1 MLLRLWNHSLS
12 PLRRAL
18 PHFSSEFWR
27 LNASHSVS
35 VRRLDRLDVRTLMIR
50 SRYARWMNDWEY
62 RLETRDS
69 NRVVR
74 PFDWGLDWTADF
86 PGAASLPVSSSA
98 EAQKKYFCELND
110 HLVAHSEEFFGY
122 KTPTDFRLEKRPIRV
137 HGTGSK
143 ADPVV
148 DDAKYA
154 GQFGTFLRFTSPV
167 RSPYPENDL
176 VNARWFPAPVKDGK
190 PKRVIIVVPQW
201 NGDAISHNAF
211 ARLFRIFGVSTLRL
225 SMPYHDIRMPS
236 ELHRADY
243 SVSSNIGRTIHA
255 SRQGIVDIRCCVDWL
270 EQQGYTE
277 FGVLGTSLGSC
288 YAFNASAHD
297 PRIRVNIFNHAST
310 YFGDV
315 VWTGFSTRHVRA
327 GIEKVLTA
335 AELRQAF
342 SCVSPICY
350 FDKFERWPKQVLMIH
365 TAYDRTFLPEFSRKI
380 AAEFRSRKIEAEIRC
395 LPCGHYTLGESP
407 YKYMDGYLITR
418 YVAGAFD
425 RAYPEGE
432 AVEATSLQATS

>member
-1 MLLRLWNHSLS
+1 
-12 PLRRAL
+12 
-18 PHFSSEFWR
+18 
-27 LNASHSVS
+27 
-35 VRRLDRLDVRTLMIR
+35 
-50 SRYARWMNDWEY
+50 MNDWEY

-74 PFDWGLDWTADF
+74 PFEWGLDWTADF
-86 PGAASLPVSSSA
+86 PGLSKDAESSPAPSLP
-98 EAQKKYFCELND
+98 EEQKQYFFELND
-110 HLVAHSEEFFGY
+110 RLIANSEEFFGY
-122 KTPTDFRLEKRPIRV
+122 KTPTDFRLERRPIRV

-143 ADPVV
+143 ANPAL

-154 GQFGTFLRFTSPV
+154 GQFGSFLRFTSPI

-176 VNARWFPAPVKDGK
+176 VNARWFPAPPAPDLHAK
-190 PKRVIIVVPQW
+190 PKPRRAMIVIPQW

-211 ARLFRIFGVSTLRL
+211 ARLFRMFGVSTLRL
-225 SMPYHDIRMPS
+225 SMPYHDIRMPA

-243 SVSSNIGRTIHA
+243 NVSSNIGRTIHA
-255 SRQGIVDIRCCVDWL
+255 SRQGIIDIRCCVDWL

-288 YAFNASAHD
+288 YGFIASAHD
-297 PRIRVNIFNHAST
+297 ARIRVNIFNHAST

-315 VWTGFSTRHVRA
+315 MWTGFSTRHVREA
-327 GIEKVLTA
+327 IEKVLNAT
-335 AELRQAF
+335 ELRHSLA
-342 SCVSPICY
+342 CVSPMSF

-380 AAEFRSRKIEAEIRC
+380 AEEFRSRKIDAQIRC

-407 YKYMDGYLITR
+407 YKFMDGYLITKF
-418 YVAGAFD
+418 VAGAFN

-432 AVEATSLQATS
+432 SVEAASLQTTS

>member
-1 MLLRLWNHSLS
+1 
-12 PLRRAL
+12 
-18 PHFSSEFWR
+18 
-27 LNASHSVS
+27 
-35 VRRLDRLDVRTLMIR
+35 MIR

-74 PFDWGLDWTADF
+74 PFEWGLDWTADF
-86 PGAASLPVSSSA
+86 PGCSGSASKDADVSNSP
-98 EAQKKYFCELND
+98 EDQKRYFLHLND
-110 HLVAHSEEFFGY
+110 RLISASDQFFGY
-122 KTPTDFRLEKRPIRV
+122 KIPTDFRLEQRSIRV
-137 HGTGSK
+137 HGTGSH
-143 ADPVV
+143 ANPAV

-154 GQFGTFLRFTSPV
+154 GQFGSFLRFTSPV
-167 RSPYPENDL
+167 ASPYPENDL
-176 VNARWFPAPVKDGK
+176 VNARWFPAPPAKGK
-190 PKRVIIVVPQW
+190 PRRAIIVVPQW
-201 NGDAISHNAF
+201 NGDALSHNAF
-211 ARLFRIFGVSTLRL
+211 AKLFRIFGVSTLRL
-225 SMPYHDIRMPS
+225 SMPYHDIRMPA

-255 SRQGIVDIRCCVDWL
+255 ARQGIIDIRCCVDWL

-288 YAFNASAHD
+288 YAFIASAHD

-327 GIEKVLTA
+327 GIEKVLNA
-335 AELRQAF
+335 ADLRHAF
-342 SCVSPICY
+342 SCVSPACY

-365 TAYDRTFLPEFSRKI
+365 TAYDRTFLPEFSRKV
-380 AAEFRSRKIEAEIRC
+380 AEEFRKRKQLQAEIRC

-407 YKYMDGYLITR
+407 YKYMDGYLVTR
-418 YVAGAFD
+418 FVAGAFN
-425 RAYPEGE
+425 RAYARGQSLE
-432 AVEATSLQATS
+432 AASLQTTT

>member
-1 MLLRLWNHSLS
+1 
-12 PLRRAL
+12 
-18 PHFSSEFWR
+18 
-27 LNASHSVS
+27 
-35 VRRLDRLDVRTLMIR
+35 MIR
-50 SRYARWMNDWEY
+50 SRYARWMNAWEY

-74 PFDWGLDWTADF
+74 PFEWGLDWTADF
-86 PGAASLPVSSSA
+86 PGVCKDAVDPATP
-98 EAQKKYFCELND
+98 EARKRYFFELNQRLIANSD
-110 HLVAHSEEFFGY
+110 EFFGY
-122 KTPTDFRLEKRPIRV
+122 QTPTDFRLERRPIRV

-143 ADPVV
+143 ANPAV

-176 VNARWFPAPVKDGK
+176 VNGRWFPARPAAGK
-190 PKRVIIVVPQW
+190 PKRAIIIVPQW
-201 NGDAISHNAF
+201 NGDALSHNAF
-211 ARLFRIFGVSTLRL
+211 ARLFRLFGVSTLRL
-225 SMPYHDIRMPS
+225 SMPYHDIRMPA

-255 SRQGIVDIRCCVDWL
+255 SRQGIIDIRCCVDWL

-297 PRIRVNIFNHAST
+297 ARIRVNIFNHAST

-327 GIEKVLTA
+327 GIERVLNA
-335 AELRQAF
+335 SELRNAL

-380 AAEFRSRKIEAEIRC
+380 ADEFRSRKLEAEIRC

-418 YVAGAFD
+418 YVAGAFH
-425 RAYPEGE
+425 RAYAEGG
-432 AVEATSLQATS
+432 AVGSAALETSSPPFDRS

>member
-1 MLLRLWNHSLS
+1 
-12 PLRRAL
+12 
-18 PHFSSEFWR
+18 
-27 LNASHSVS
+27 
-35 VRRLDRLDVRTLMIR
+35 MIR
-50 SRYARWMNDWEY
+50 SRYARWMNDWEF

-74 PFDWGLDWTADF
+74 PFEWGTDWTSDF
-86 PGAASLPVSSSA
+86 PGVTPLSPSA
-98 EAQKKYFCELND
+98 TPDEQKRYFFELND
-110 HLVAHSEEFFGY
+110 RMVANSEQFYGY
-122 KTPTDFRLEKRPIRV
+122 KTPTDFRLETRPIRV
-137 HGTGSK
+137 HGTGSH
-143 ADPVV
+143 ANPEI
-148 DDAKYA
+148 DDLPYA
-154 GQFGTFLRFTSPV
+154 GKTGTFLRFTSPV
-167 RSPYPENDL
+167 SSPYPENDA
-176 VNARWFPAPVKDGK
+176 VNARWFPVQPSKGK
-190 PKRVIIVVPQW
+190 PRRAIIVIPQW

-211 ARLFRIFGVSTLRL
+211 AKIFRYFGVSTLRL
-225 SMPYHDIRMPS
+225 SMPYHDIRMPA

-255 SRQGIVDIRCCVDWL
+255 ARQGIIDIRCCVDWL

-297 PRIRVNIFNHAST
+297 ARIRVNIFNHAST

-315 VWTGFSTRHVRA
+315 VWTGYSTRHVRA

-335 AELRQAF
+335 EELRHAF
-342 SCVSPICY
+342 ACVSPMNF

-380 AAEFRSRKIEAEIRC
+380 AEEFRSRNLQAEIRC

-407 YKYMDGYLITR
+407 YKYMDGYLVTR
-418 YVAGAFD
+418 FVAGAFN
-425 RAYPEGE
+425 RAYPQNGALE
-432 AVEATSLQATS
+432 AASLQTEM